1 MATREELI
9 SGLEL
14 VVQEGR
20 RVAAA
25 LTEDQWAKT
34 VDLDG
39 WKNKEVLAHV
49 ASVGTLVQP
58 MIGAWANAPAGA
70 DVGAGLDINALNE
83 QLVAARRDK
92 SIAELADEVSTT
104 YAGVIQFVKEAPDD
118 LLARKITIMGYKD
131 VEASDLLVRMVILHG
146 LAHIYSAYSS
156 VMMS

>member
-1 MATREELI
+1 MATKAELI

-14 VVQEGR
+14 VIQEGK
-20 RVAAA
+20 RVAGA
-25 LTEDQWAKT
+25 LSGEQWAKT

-39 WKNKEVLAHV
+39 WKNQEVLAHV

-92 SIAELADEVSTT
+92 SIAELADEIATT
-104 YAGVIQFVKEAPDD
+104 YAGVIEFVKNAPDD
-118 LLARKITIMGYKD
+118 LMTRQITIMGYKD